1 MTRVIGGEA
10 SGRRIKVPRGSV
22 VRPTTDRVK
31 ESLFSALEARM
42 PLEGARVLDAFAG
55 SGALGIEALSR
66 GAEHVTFVELRGA
79 VLEVLHANLC
89 SLGFESR
96 AEVLRGD
103 IVRRLGQLKDRQGGG
118 EIPKAGAARIH
129 DSAAR
134 IHDILTYDIAF
145 CDPPYRY
152 KSWSVLL
159 ELLPAKLLVIE
170 ADRPVVGA
178 GDGAADWK
186 VHYEKRLGSTV
197 IQFAER
203 ACPSRISLGA

>member
-89 SLGFESR
+89 LLGFESR

-118 EIPKAGAARIH
+118 EIPKA
-129 DSAAR
+129 SAAR
-134 IHDILTYDIAF
+134 THDIATYDIAF

-186 VHYEKRLGSTV
+186 AHYEKRLGSTV

-203 ACPSRISLGA
+203 ASADA

>member
-1 MTRVIGGEA
+1 M
-10 SGRRIKVPRGSV
+10 PRGSV

-31 ESLFSALEARM
+31 ESLFSALEVRM

-118 EIPKAGAARIH
+118 EIPKA
-129 DSAAR
+129 SAAGT
-134 IHDILTYDIAF
+134 HDIETYDIAF

-178 GDGAADWK
+178 GDGTADWK

-203 ACPSRISLGA
+203 ASADA

>member
-1 MTRVIGGEA
+1 M
-10 SGRRIKVPRGSV
+10 PRGSV

-31 ESLFSALEARM
+31 ESLFSALEVRM
-42 PLEGARVLDAFAG
+42 PLEGAKVLDAFAG

-66 GAEHVTFVELRGA
+66 GAEHVTFVELRGV
-79 VLEVLHANLC
+79 VLEVLHENLC

-103 IVRRLGQLKDRQGGG
+103 ILRWLGRLKDRQDDG
-118 EIPKAGAARIH
+118 EIPRASVAR
-129 DSAAR
+129 
-134 IHDILTYDIAF
+134 TYDIAF

-159 ELLPAKLLVIE
+159 ELLPARLLVIE
-170 ADRPVVGA
+170 ADRAVVGA

-186 VHYEKRLGSTV
+186 ARYERRLGSTV

-203 ACPSRISLGA
+203 AGADAYSHKQHKQKH